1 MGFANEILDAIE
13 IMVKQAVEDNT
24 TKIYTGVC
32 KTVATTTCTLT
43 INGKDNAVKYYGG
56 TPIVGNVY
64 QVFIPFGNM
73 SAAFIIV
80 PRVGGDTPETG
91 VTSVNGKTGNVV
103 LNASDVGA
111 LPSTTSIPTKTSEL
125 DNDSGFIDSSALD
138 GYAKTIDIPTKTS
151 QLTNNSGFI
160 TANDVPVKS
169 VDGQIGAVV
178 TNAVKTT
185 SQSLT
190 DTQKTQARTN
200 IGAGTSSFDGN
211 YESLSNKPTIP
222 TQTSQLENN
231 SGFITS
237 ADVPTKVSQLDND
250 TGFIT
255 SNDVPEY
262 SVVKAADTTD
272 YAAVYYLTKN
282 GVNTG
287 VAINIPK
294 DLFVESGEIV
304 TNPTG
309 QPAGKYLKL
318 VLQNQTEP
326 IYINVADLVD
336 AYTNGLGITISANN
350 EISIK
355 IVVGNGLSVDTDG
368 IKMAAVTTTTNG
380 AMLSSDKIK
389 LDGIE
394 SGAQKNTVTGVKGDN
409 EATYRVGNV
418 NITKANIGLSNVDNV
433 KQYSASNP
441 PPYPV
446 TSVNNKTGV
455 VVLDASDVGALPD
468 TTVIPVVNNATLD
481 VQRNGVSVGTF
492 TANAS
497 TDKTINITV
506 PTKASDVGAVATN
519 DVTQTLGTSTTK
531 VPSEKAVADALSGAG
546 AGDMLKATYDPTGS
560 VAQAGGIPA
569 YVEANGGKIDTI
581 KINGTAQ
588 AIVDKAVDITVPT
601 KTSDLTN
608 DSGFLTSAPVTSV
621 NSKTGVVK
629 LTARDVGAINKTG
642 DSVQGTFE
650 FVDVYGGSTI
660 ITDSTP
666 SGMHMYESAPDN
678 YISMIVP
685 SDVSENEVGFFG
697 GSIMSGGTMTVGS
710 EAVRLVNIGK
720 PVKNTDAAN
729 KAYVDENSGIPII
742 SLTSTD
748 GRSFKGTVDDISTI
762 AKEGNVIAVKVGY
775 TATSDSITLNLNNT
789 TAYEITRIGTNGKF
803 LDGISGIFVK
813 GAVILLQ
820 CAALS
825 SDLKQGIWY
834 IVGFNNKDVS
844 VPDNLVS
851 YATLSDVQSVD
862 TVNAD
867 TLQGHNAA
875 YFATASGLSTTN
887 AQVATNINN
896 IGALQTAMTNKLDK
910 SGGAM
915 TGALVAQNNANY
927 TTAQVRNIIISTADP
942 SGGSNGMIWIK
953 YTP

>member
-56 TPIVGNVY
+56 TPIAGNVY

-80 PRVGGDTPETG
+80 PGAGGDTPETG

-111 LPSTTSIPTKTSEL
+111 LPNTTV
-125 DNDSGFIDSSALD
+125 
-138 GYAKTIDIPTKTS
+138 IPTKTS
-151 QLTNNSGFI
+151 QLNNDSGFVD
-160 TANDVPVKS
+160 AAGASAAAPVQS
-169 VDGQIGAVV
+169 VNAKTGAVV
-178 TNAVKTT
+178 
-185 SQSLT
+185 LT
-190 DTQKTQARTN
+190 QD
-200 IGAGTSSFDGN
+200 D
-211 YESLSNKPTIP
+211 
-222 TQTSQLENN
+222 
-231 SGFITS
+231 
-237 ADVPTKVSQLDND
+237 
-250 TGFIT
+250 
-255 SNDVPEY
+255 
-262 SVVKAADTTD
+262 
-272 YAAVYYLTKN
+272 
-282 GVNTG
+282 
-287 VAINIPK
+287 
-294 DLFVESGEIV
+294 
-304 TNPTG
+304 
-309 QPAGKYLKL
+309 
-318 VLQNQTEP
+318 
-326 IYINVADLVD
+326 
-336 AYTNGLGITISANN
+336 
-350 EISIK
+350 
-355 IVVGNGLSVDTDG
+355 VGNGTTYVRTHNDFTDVAKQQ
-368 IKMAAVTTTTNG
+368 INTNEDNIAMLDSDMEAAQGDITTLKGNVTTLTTALQSKQDIITGGASTITDDNLTVNRALVSDGNG
-380 AMLSSDKIK
+380 KVVVSNVTNTELSY
-389 LDGIE
+389 LDG
-394 SGAQKNTVTGVKGDN
+394 VT
-409 EATYRVGNV
+409 
-418 NITKANIGLSNVDNV
+418 SNVQTQLN
-433 KQYSASNP
+433 KKLESA
-441 PPYPV
+441 PV
-446 TSVNNKTGV
+446 TSVNTKTGA
-455 VVLDASDVGALPD
+455 VVLTASDVGALSD
-468 TTVIPVVNNATLD
+468 TTIIPIVNDATLD

-506 PTKASDVGAVATN
+506 PTKASDVGALPDTTSIPSKTSELDNDSGFITSAQVPVTSVNTKTGAVTLVKSDIGLSN
-519 DVTQTLGTSTTK
+519 VDNVKQYSASNPPPYPVTSVNGQIGAVSLGASDVGALSTSDVTTTLGTSTTK
-531 VPSEKAVADALSGAG
+531 VPSEKAVSDALSAAG
-546 AGDMLKATYDPTGS
+546 GGDMLKATYDPTGS
-560 VAQAGGIPA
+560 VAQVGGIPA

-629 LTARDVGAINKTG
+629 LTARDVGAINRTG
-642 DSVQGTFE
+642 DSIQGTFE
-650 FVDVYGGSTI
+650 FGDVYGGSTI

-867 TLQGHNAA
+867 TLQGHNAD

>member
-13 IMVKQAVEDNT
+13 IMVRQCVEDNT

-32 KTVATTTCTLT
+32 KSITTTTCTLT
-43 INGKDNAVKYYGG
+43 INGKDNTVKYYGG
-56 TPIVGNVY
+56 TPIVGTIY

-80 PRVGGDTPETG
+80 PGAGGETPETG
-91 VTSVNGKTGNVV
+91 VSSVNGKTGAVV
-103 LNASDVGA
+103 LTASDVGA
-111 LPSTTSIPTKTSEL
+111 LPNTTTIPTKTSQL
-125 DNDSGFIDSSALD
+125 DNDSGFIDGSALD
-138 GYAKTIDIPTKTS
+138 GYAKTTDIPTQTS

-190 DTQKTQARTN
+190 DTQKAQARTN

-237 ADVPTKVSQLDND
+237 TDVPTKVSQLNND

-262 SVVKAADTTD
+262 SVIKAADTSE

-336 AYTNGLGITISANN
+336 AYTSGLGITISTNN

-355 IVVGNGLSVDTDG
+355 IVVGNGLSADADG
-368 IKMAAVTTTTNG
+368 IKMATVTTAANG
-380 AMLSSDKIK
+380 AMLSGDKVK

-394 SGAQKNTVTGVKGDN
+394 NGAQKNTVTGVKGDN
-409 EATYRVGNV
+409 EATFRVGNV

-446 TSVNNKTGV
+446 ASVNNKTGV
-455 VVLDASDVGALPD
+455 VVLDASDVSA
-468 TTVIPVVNNATLD
+468 
-481 VQRNGVSVGTF
+481 VS
-492 TANAS
+492 TA
-497 TDKTINITV
+497 DI
-506 PTKASDVGAVATN
+506 
-519 DVTQTLGTSTTK
+519 TQTLGTSTTK
-531 VPSEKAVADALSGAG
+531 VPSEKAVSDALSGAG
-546 AGDMLKATYDPTGS
+546 AGDMLKSVYDPNGAVET
-560 VAQAGGIPA
+560 AGGIPA

-581 KINGTAQ
+581 KVNGVAQ
-588 AIVDKAVDITVPT
+588 SIVNKEVDI
-601 KTSDLTN
+601 
-608 DSGFLTSAPVTSV
+608 AAVTSV
-621 NSKTGVVK
+621 NGQ
-629 LTARDVGAINKTG
+629 TG
-642 DSVQGTFE
+642 DVT
-650 FVDVYGGSTI
+650 VTADIPNNLVKYDTI
-660 ITDSTP
+660 
-666 SGMHMYESAPDN
+666 AP
-678 YISMIVP
+678 V
-685 SDVSENEVGFFG
+685 
-697 GSIMSGGTMTVGS
+697 
-710 EAVRLVNIGK
+710 EAVDKL
-720 PVKNTDAAN
+720 
-729 KAYVDENSGIPII
+729 
-742 SLTSTD
+742 
-748 GRSFKGTVDDISTI
+748 
-762 AKEGNVIAVKVGY
+762 
-775 TATSDSITLNLNNT
+775 
-789 TAYEITRIGTNGKF
+789 
-803 LDGISGIFVK
+803 
-813 GAVILLQ
+813 
-820 CAALS
+820 
-825 SDLKQGIWY
+825 
-834 IVGFNNKDVS
+834 
-844 VPDNLVS
+844 
-851 YATLSDVQSVD
+851 
-862 TVNAD
+862 NAD
-867 TLQGHNAA
+867 TLEGHSAS
-875 YFATASGLSTTN
+875 YFATATGLSAVDTKVTTNTNNITTLSTGLSTAN
-887 AQVATNINN
+887 GNITTLQNN
-896 IGALQTAMTNKLDK
+896 KVDK
-910 SGGAM
+910 AGGTM
-915 TGALVAQNNANY
+915 TGALVAQNNADY
-927 TTAQVRNIIISTADP
+927 ATAQVRNVIISTADP
-942 SGGSNGMIWIK
+942 SGGSNGMLWIK